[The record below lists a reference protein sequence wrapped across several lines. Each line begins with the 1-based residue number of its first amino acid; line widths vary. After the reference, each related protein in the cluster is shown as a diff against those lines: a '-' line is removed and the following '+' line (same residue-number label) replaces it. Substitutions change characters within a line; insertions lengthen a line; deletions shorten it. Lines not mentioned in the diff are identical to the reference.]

1 MKVDGPSF
9 PLPPSLARPAAPA
22 SRAEAP
28 PRAAAEEAAP
38 AAAPR
43 AEATLWDVLTP
54 EERAFF
60 AQQASLGPLS
70 YGPRRGADAS
80 LAPLGQR
87 VDVRA

>member
-9 PLPPSLARPAAPA
+9 PLPPSVARPALQAP
-22 SRAEAP
+22 RGDAP
-28 PRAAAEEAAP
+28 TRAAAEEAAP

-43 AEATLWDVLTP
+43 GEATLWDVLTP

-70 YGPRRGADAS
+70 YGPRRAAEAA